1 MIPRATIETAYAFFH
16 LKERVYAYSNMEW
29 QKDDIEYAIS
39 QYVHDMDKQLLALLA
54 NGIPDFLESHLRFHQ
69 DLQAAV
75 EQLESMLGI

>member
-1 MIPRATIETAYAFFH
+1 MIPRTTIETAYAFFH
-16 LKERVYAYSNMEW
+16 QKERAYSNMEW

>member
-16 LKERVYAYSNMEW
+16 QKERVYTYSNMEW

-75 EQLESMLGI
+75 KQLESMLGI

>member
-1 MIPRATIETAYAFFH
+1 MIPRTTIETAYAFFH
-16 LKERVYAYSNMEW
+16 QKERVYTYSNMEW

-75 EQLESMLGI
+75 KQLESMLGI

>member
-16 LKERVYAYSNMEW
+16 QKERVYTYSNMEW

>member
-1 MIPRATIETAYAFFH
+1 MIPRATIETAYALFH
-16 LKERVYAYSNMEW
+16 QKERVYAYSNMEW

>member
-1 MIPRATIETAYAFFH
+1 MIPRTTIETAYAFFH
-16 LKERVYAYSNMEW
+16 QKERVYTHSNMEW

>member
-16 LKERVYAYSNMEW
+16 QKERVYAYSNMEW
-29 QKDDIEYAIS
+29 QKDDIDYAIS

>member
-1 MIPRATIETAYAFFH
+1 MIPRTTIETAYAFFH
-16 LKERVYAYSNMEW
+16 QKERVYTYSNMEW

>member
-1 MIPRATIETAYAFFH
+1 MIPRATIETAYAFYH
-16 LKERVYAYSNMEW
+16 QIERVDAYSNMEW

>member
-1 MIPRATIETAYAFFH
+1 
-16 LKERVYAYSNMEW
+16 MEW

-54 NGIPDFLESHLRFHQ
+54 NGTPDFLESHPRFHQ

-75 EQLESMLGI
+75 AQLERMLGI

>member
-16 LKERVYAYSNMEW
+16 QKERVYTYSNMEW

-75 EQLESMLGI
+75 EQLESKLGI

>member
-1 MIPRATIETAYAFFH
+1 MIPRATIETADAFCH
-16 LKERVYAYSNMEW
+16 QEERVYAYSNMEW

>member
-16 LKERVYAYSNMEW
+16 QKERVYTYSNMEW

-54 NGIPDFLESHLRFHQ
+54 NGIPDFLESHPRVHQ

-75 EQLESMLGI
+75 KQLESMLGI

>member
-16 LKERVYAYSNMEW
+16 QKERVYASSNMEW